1 MMTTISSG
9 SPRFQN
15 VQRNIAALM
24 LMLGFSMVWTVS
36 SAQVVTDSSSA
47 VSYGHHH
54 INTED
59 PAAQRRFWIEGLG
72 GEMAALGPAGREV
85 IRFPG
90 VLVLMSERQPAGGTR
105 GTIIN
110 HVGFETT
117 DIHAAVARLQ
127 SMGYNMI
134 TRQELPSSYNVA
146 DGIGQRA
153 GGNIIAYVQGPEDI
167 KVELIE
173 NTDIAHDIQLHH
185 IHWAHPGGE
194 EIQQWYLQHFGG
206 VAGTRIGQPAIDLPG
221 VNLTFGPGAA
231 DVVSTRGRV
240 LDHIGFEVDDL
251 QALVADLK
259 SSGITMDRDYT
270 EIASLGIAI
279 AFLTDPWGTYIELT
293 EGLDKLR

>member
-1 MMTTISSG
+1 MTSTNFAKPSIILAG
-9 SPRFQN
+9 M
-15 VQRNIAALM
+15 ALT
-24 LMLGFSMVWTVS
+24 LSLLLSWS
-36 SAQVVTDSSSA
+36 DASAQVVTDSSSA

-54 INTED
+54 INTAD

-72 GEMAALGPAGREV
+72 GELAELGPSAREI

-90 VLVLMSERQPAGGTR
+90 VLVLLSERQPTGGSR
-105 GTIIN
+105 GTIVN
-110 HVGFETT
+110 HVGFETA
-117 DIHAAVARLQ
+117 DIHAAVAKLQ

-134 TRQELPSSYNVA
+134 TREELPASYQVTN
-146 DGIGQRA
+146 GIGQRA

-173 NTDIAHDIQLHH
+173 NTSIAHSIQLHH

-206 VAGTRIGQPAIDLPG
+206 IAGTRIGQPAIDMPG
-221 VNLTFGPGAA
+221 VNLTFGPGAP

-240 LDHIGFEVDDL
+240 LDHIGFEVNDL
-251 QALVADLK
+251 QALVTRLK
-259 SSGITMDRDYT
+259 ANGVNMDRDYT
-270 EIASLGIAI
+270 EIDSLGIAI

-293 EGLDKLR
+293 EGLDQVP